1 MLRSRLS
8 SLREYL
14 TPINHSSNFLTT
26 GEISPEEFVKAGDY
40 LVYKFPTWQWASCPK
55 NLQKSFLP
63 KDKQVLV
70 TKHVPSHRRANNYY
84 GEELETDKED
94 GDLVTGGDGD
104 AGDADD
110 KDTEY
115 GWIRC
120 RRSSSEKGT
129 GEVSDP
135 HRVEEINDIDE
146 LIDETAEDNDELDGD
161 GGDNDEFDDF
171 DDLDILNNGSN
182 KLRNYDLYITY
193 STSYRVPKMYLV
205 GFDSNGIPLLPQQ
218 MFEDI
223 NSDYKDKTATIENL
237 PVSHN
242 TTSVSIHPCKH
253 ASVMK
258 VLMKHQRAKKEH
270 RDLTDTVRRLSIG
283 SNEEAHKRARNL
295 HEGEEKEKEK
305 EKEKDDE
312 EEDEGMRV
320 DQYLIVFLKFIASV
334 TPGIEYD
341 YTMDAL

>member
-1 MLRSRLS
+1 MLRSKLS

-14 TPINHSSNFLTT
+14 TPINHTSNFLTT
-26 GEISPEEFVKAGDY
+26 GEISPEEFVEAGDY

-63 KDKQVLV
+63 KEKQVLV
-70 TKHVPSHRRANNYY
+70 TKHVPSNQRAANYY
-84 GEELETDKED
+84 EEEIETDFED
-94 GDLVTGGDGD
+94 RDLVVGKKEEGNASPGFP
-104 AGDADD
+104 DD
-110 KDTEY
+110 EDY

-120 RRSSSEKGT
+120 PKSSSEMGT
-129 GEVSDP
+129 GEISDP
-135 HRVEEINDIDE
+135 QKAIEVNDIDE
-146 LIDETAEDNDELDGD
+146 LIDENAEGNEELNDNNNNNNNNNNSDDDDDYDDGD
-161 GGDNDEFDDF
+161 GNDDF
-171 DDLDILNNGSN
+171 DDLDIVNNSDK
-182 KLRNYDLYITY
+182 KLRKYDLYITY

-205 GFDSNGIPLLPQQ
+205 GFDSNGIPLLPKQ

-237 PVSHN
+237 PVAYN

-258 VLMKHQRAKKEH
+258 VLMKHQRSKKAKPDITENI
-270 RDLTDTVRRLSIG
+270 RCLSIG
-283 SNEEAHKRARNL
+283 EHPADVAP
-295 HEGEEKEKEK
+295 KEDE
-305 EKEKDDE
+305 DDE
-312 EEDEGMRV
+312 IRV
-320 DQYLIVFLKFIASV
+320 DQYLIIFLKFLASV